1 MKKLEQNFKASMY
14 AHGKKRTGMTYL
26 LALNGINI
34 NPKTTKVRVSFS
46 VWRGL

>member
-1 MKKLEQNFKASMY
+1 
-14 AHGKKRTGMTYL
+14 L